1 MIATASGRP
10 LRFFGFLMVGWIA
23 IRLCSQ
29 PEPPLPLIAHQ
40 KFAASAATRPPASQP
55 TRSGNATEMSFP
67 LPLRPWPAQLASL
80 VTPAVPITTNA
91 RLHSAGPTPTQAHV
105 QDAMPVDL
113 LNFIAFSMAFAN
125 RHYATDPGANYP
137 APSPAPLLRSASTRP
152 DRWHGSAWMLWR
164 DNGTSPTDAA
174 LGRLGASQA
183 GLRVDYDLTLSAP
196 IRTVAY
202 ARATSALQRPAA
214 PEAAIGLSIQPA
226 RTVPVSLAVERR
238 IALDKRARNA
248 MAIMAVGGFGPTRIG
263 GGLEAEAYA
272 QAGMVGLNRRDAFID
287 GKLSLLAPIDT
298 KKLRIG
304 AALSGGAQ
312 PGVERIDIGPEM
324 QIRLPLPNIPA
335 RIAVEWRE
343 RIAGRAAPSS
353 GLAITLAADF

>member
-23 IRLCSQ
+23 IRLWSQ

-40 KFAASAATRPPASQP
+40 KFAASAATRLPASQP

-80 VTPAVPITTNA
+80 VSPAVPITTNA
-91 RLHSAGPTPTQAHV
+91 RLHSAGPIPTQAHV

-113 LNFIAFSMAFAN
+113 LNFIAFSIAFAN
-125 RHYATDPGANYP
+125 RHYASDPGANYA

-183 GLRVDYDLTLSAP
+183 GLRVDYDLTPSAP

-202 ARATSALQRPAA
+202 ARATSALQRPSA

-238 IALDKRARNA
+238 IALDRRARNA
-248 MAIMAVGGFGPTRIG
+248 MAIMAVGGFGPTRVG

-272 QAGMVGLNRRDAFID
+272 QAGMVGLNQRDAFID

-298 KKLRIG
+298 TKLRIG